1 MVQRTVLKVDISCQ
15 KCKKQLLRAVSSIQG
30 VDKIEIDAAKGT
42 LTVTGDAD
50 AYEIIVRT
58 RKVGKFVEV
67 VSIGPPSAPPKQDA
81 QTMPEGK
88 KPEKKSEQKAQIHNP
103 HTCPLCDRMTVVH
116 MDQYQE
122 PTVSC
127 SVM

>member
-1 MVQRTVLKVDISCQ
+1 M
-15 KCKKQLLRAVSSIQG
+15 
-30 VDKIEIDAAKGT
+30 DKIEIDAAKGT

-58 RKVGKFVEV
+58 RKVRKFVEV

-81 QTMPEGK
+81 QKMPEGK
-88 KPEKKSEQKAQIHNP
+88 KPEKKSEQKAQIH
-103 HTCPLCDRMTVVH
+103 TCPLCDRMTVVH
-116 MDQYQE
+116 VDQYHE

-127 SVM
+127 SIMWFLPCITTQNIGLYAWT

>member
-1 MVQRTVLKVDISCQ
+1 MQEAAAQSS
-15 KCKKQLLRAVSSIQG
+15 LLHPRHAS

-67 VSIGPPSAPPKQDA
+67 VSIGPPSATPKQDA
-81 QTMPEGK
+81 QKMPEGK

-116 MDQYQE
+116 VDQYQE
-122 PTVSC
+122 PMVSC